1 MSFAKNMGRNLS
13 KNLGSKYSQKLID
26 HAKLSA
32 TDVLKT
38 SSKRFIQKTAEAT
51 GDLIANK
58 IAGKITRVSKTSP
71 QKNLKTNGEILREN
85 ISLQN

>member
-1 MSFAKNMGRNLS
+1 MGRNLS
-13 KNLGSKYSQKLID
+13 KNFGSTYSLID
-26 HAKLSA
+26 HAKPSA

-38 SSKRFIQKTAEAT
+38 SSKRFIQKTTEAT
-51 GDLIANK
+51 GDLIGNK

-71 QKNLKTNGEILREN
+71 QKNLKTNEEILREN

>member
-1 MSFAKNMGRNLS
+1 MGRNLS
-13 KNLGSKYSQKLID
+13 KNFGSTNSQKLID
-26 HAKLSA
+26 HAKPSA

-51 GDLIANK
+51 GDLTGNK

-71 QKNLKTNGEILREN
+71 QKNLKTDEEILREN